1 VSLLD
6 MMKSTLTDLLIRLIV
21 ASGKV
26 DYGVLN
32 DNELVN
38 PSQSLWTWKTVEDH
52 VKETNGLEV

>member
-1 VSLLD
+1 MV
-6 MMKSTLTDLLIRLIV
+6 KSTFNGTLIRLVV

-38 PSQSLWTWKTVEDH
+38 PSQSLWKWKTVKDH
-52 VKETNGLEV
+52 VKETDGLEV